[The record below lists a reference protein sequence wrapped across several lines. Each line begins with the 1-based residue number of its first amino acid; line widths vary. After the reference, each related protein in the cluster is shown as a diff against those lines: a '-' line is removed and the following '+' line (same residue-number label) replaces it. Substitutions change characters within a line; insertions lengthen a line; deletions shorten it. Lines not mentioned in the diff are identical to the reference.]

1 MLYFHPLKEPGVHV
15 MMMSKEGDV
24 VPEELKSQAGD
35 IARTADQIIDDMT
48 LFDDDLMSMVF
59 DGNIEAAELL
69 LRIILDKEDIRVI
82 SVTGQKELKNPLV
95 NGRTIKLD
103 IFAQDSTGRNFDT
116 EVQRSNAG
124 AHFRRAR
131 FHSSMLDTRML
142 KKKQEFKDLLDSYVI
157 FLTEH
162 DVMGAGLPVYHI
174 RRTIDETHG
183 SFLDGSHIIYVNGSY
198 QGNDPLGKLLHDFRC
213 KHSSEMFYEELSDG
227 MKHFKE
233 TEGGREIMCEA
244 VEEYANEK
252 ARIAA
257 EKAAE
262 MAAAKNTESLAIKML
277 KAGKYALDEIAS
289 LTDLPLSQVQMLQKK
304 I

>member
-1 MLYFHPLKEPGVHV
+1 

-24 VPEELKSQAGD
+24 VPEELKSQAGN

-69 LRIILDKEDIRVI
+69 LRIILDQEDLRVI

-95 NGRTIKLD
+95 NGRTIRLD

-142 KKKQEFKDLLDSYVI
+142 KKNQEFRDLLDSYVI

-183 SFLDGSHIIYVNGSY
+183 SFPDGSHIIYVNGNY

-233 TEGGREIMCEA
+233 TEGGRKVMCQA
-244 VEEYANEK
+244 VEDYANEK

-257 EKAAE
+257 EKKAE
-262 MAAAKNTESLAIKML
+262 NLAIKML
-277 KAGKYALDEIAS
+277 KAGKYALDEIAN
-289 LTDLPLSQVQMLQKK
+289 LTDLSLSQVQMLQKK